1 MRLTSLRSLALGLCV
16 LAAAACGDD
25 GGGGADG
32 DGTDGDRFPDA
43 SDVVAD
49 GGPTGGGG
57 ECAATNYQCN
67 NCVDDDGDD
76 LIDGDDPECTGS
88 IDDDESSFAT
98 GIPGDNKDDKWQDCF
113 FDGNSG
119 AGDDH
124 CRWHTCCALEL
135 DDPSDCPVDRKFDP
149 DTDCPEQTQ
158 ACIDYCGA
166 LTPPGCDCFGCCT
179 VCDGDV
185 CEDIYINPAVAPD
198 CDQEHLDDPE
208 VCPRCEKV
216 DECGGGETCD
226 DNPDDCVL
234 CPGQTEDDLPDSC
247 NNMNECPGGETPCD
261 VSADCGASQYCSAGC
276 CINVVE

>member
-1 MRLTSLRSLALGLCV
+1 MRLCTLRSLTLGLSV
-16 LAAAACGDD
+16 LMAAACGDD
-25 GGGGADG
+25 GGSADG

-43 SDVVAD
+43 SGIIAD
-49 GGPTGGGG
+49 AGPTGGGG
-57 ECAATNYQCN
+57 ECSAENYECN
-67 NCVDDDGDD
+67 NCEDDDGDN
-76 LIDGDDPECTGS
+76 LTDGDDPECTGS

-119 AGDDH
+119 AGDDG
-124 CRWHTCCALEL
+124 CRWHTCCALGSTGG
-135 DDPSDCPVDRKFDP
+135 DDCPVDKNFDP

-158 ACIDYCGA
+158 MCIDYCGA

-179 VCDGDV
+179 VCDDAG
-185 CEDIYINPAVAPD
+185 CEDIFINPAVSPD
-198 CDQEHLDDPE
+198 CTQENIHDPE
-208 VCPRCEKV
+208 ICA
-216 DECGGGETCD
+216 ECTKSEDCGTDTCN
-226 DNPDDCVL
+226 DNPDDCIL

-261 VSADCGASQYCSAGC
+261 VSADCGTDQYCSAGC